1 MQSFVLRTAS
11 LVLGASVLSPAAL
24 ALTLP
29 VNALEAS
36 STQQF
41 SIELQDAFAL
51 QGIQVIGLGNTT
63 QPAGTAFAYSFPIT
77 TITIGSRLSIQE
89 GDAKGSALEFSRV
102 RNGVRLGFTLANFT
116 INYAEKRVQAD
127 TTPFGGQT
135 IKQLNIYTYNAAK
148 PLAIKYRFPLSITAN
163 EVLDQLILTPEA
175 LEAFTNALQ
184 LRRFEAGAITGV
196 SFGSLTQDISV
207 KFRKRPVS
215 SNPYVPAPVVQ

>member
-11 LVLGASVLSPAAL
+11 LVLGASVFSPAAL

-77 TITIGSRLSIQE
+77 TITIGSRLSIQK

-215 SNPYVPAPVVQ
+215 SKPYVPAPVVQ

>member
-1 MQSFVLRTAS
+1 
-11 LVLGASVLSPAAL
+11 
-24 ALTLP
+24 
-29 VNALEAS
+29 
-36 STQQF
+36 
-41 SIELQDAFAL
+41 
-51 QGIQVIGLGNTT
+51 
-63 QPAGTAFAYSFPIT
+63 
-77 TITIGSRLSIQE
+77 
-89 GDAKGSALEFSRV
+89 
-102 RNGVRLGFTLANFT
+102 LGFTLANFT

-215 SNPYVPAPVVQ
+215 SKPYVPAPVVQ